1 MSPSMMRSEYSI
13 NPIVDKGSGIEE
25 NNGTTYTWS
34 SVGPTVDGAFGVDVT
49 SPGAAIT
56 SVPNWSLQK
65 SQLMNG
71 TSMSSP
77 NAAGCIA
84 LLLSAA
90 KAEGLCVSPVRVKR
104 SILNSAVPI
113 PGLIP
118 LQQGAGMIN
127 VDAAWEY
134 LKKNQDDPYED
145 VQFKVKVLNRSGH
158 RGIYLRQPKETS
170 VRHTFTV
177 EIDPVF
183 STIDDVDLET
193 QMKRVAFEMKFQLTS
208 TEEWISSPEYFY
220 LAHNG
225 RSFKFDVDPTKL
237 TEGVHTGKL
246 EGFDCSRSN
255 MGPRF
260 IIPITIAKALKEKVH
275 ISLGK
280 IEVNFYHSNI
290 RCTIFS
296 QKANIPSICIL

>member
-1 MSPSMMRSEYSI
+1 MKSEYSI

-34 SVGPTVDGAFGVDVT
+34 SVGPTVDGAFGVDLT
-49 SPGAAIT
+49 APGAAIT

-90 KAEGLCVSPVRVKR
+90 KAEGLYVSPMRLKR
-104 SILNSAVPI
+104 SIINSSTPI
-113 PGLIP
+113 PGLSP

-127 VDAAWEY
+127 VEAAWEY
-134 LKKNQDDPYED
+134 IKNNIDDPYED
-145 VQFKVKVLNRSGH
+145 VQFKINILNRSGH

-170 VRHTFTV
+170 VRHTFSV
-177 EIDPVF
+177 EINPVL
-183 STIDDVDLET
+183 STSDDVDLKT
-193 QMKRVAFEMKFQLTS
+193 QMKRVAFDMKFQLKS
-208 TEEWISSPEYFY
+208 TEEWIESPDHFF

-237 TEGVHTGKL
+237 AEGVHTGKL
-246 EGFDCSRSN
+246 EGYDCSRSN

-260 IIPITIAKALKEKVH
+260 FIPITVAKPMKETLHV
-275 ISLGK
+275 SLGK
-280 IEVNFYHSNI
+280 IEVSF
-290 RCTIFS
+290 R
-296 QKANIPSICIL
+296 K